1 MQKFNDYV
9 NQEFFVRGKKDRVRP
24 EQQLAIIYLFLF
36 EYDMYEM
43 LIKSDSKTLAYAYQ
57 KDQSRSD
64 TAKRIRRDLSD
75 KSHLIGCQSLL
86 A

>member
-1 MQKFNDYV
+1 MIMSIKNFLL
-9 NQEFFVRGKKDRVRP
+9 GKKDRVRP

-64 TAKRIRRDLSD
+64 TAKRIGRDF
-75 KSHLIGCQSLL
+75 IR
-86 A
+86 